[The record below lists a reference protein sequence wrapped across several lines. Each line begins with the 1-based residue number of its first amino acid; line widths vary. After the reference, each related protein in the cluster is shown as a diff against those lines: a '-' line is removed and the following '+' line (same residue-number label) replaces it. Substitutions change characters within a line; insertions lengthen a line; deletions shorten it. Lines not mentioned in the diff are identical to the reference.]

1 MTSRLNPIWKTAL
14 LLTTVLLIG
23 RDSSFFYAVRILSIR
38 KCIWYRKM
46 CMPLISATSLNLFS
60 FYVCIS
66 SCFLLLSGWTNSVLF
81 SLKSATECFPPCRPT
96 TTGVTRWGWAAS
108 CSFAGLF
115 CWQSSCTSPS
125 NQHVWSPRGFTGK
138 KMCTTGP
145 SNISIFHS
153 EFSWNS
159 PKEKLWYSQASG
171 QIIQPLT
178 LLNVMEFFTLKMCVW
193 DS

>member
-1 MTSRLNPIWKTAL
+1 MFVSVAAFFCCQYG
-14 LLTTVLLIG
+14 LIVY
-23 RDSSFFYAVRILSIR
+23 FF
-38 KCIWYRKM
+38 
-46 CMPLISATSLNLFS
+46 P
-60 FYVCIS
+60 
-66 SCFLLLSGWTNSVLF
+66 
-81 SLKSATECFPPCRPT
+81 LKSATECFPPCRPT

-159 PKEKLWYSQASG
+159 PKEKWSNNTTFDPVKCDGVFHLDCVCGILRMLWSCVIVHKWVCNKIDINSFFQQKCQTFLSSG
-171 QIIQPLT
+171 FETVCSCCVFCLIIFKLSVRDDKT
-178 LLNVMEFFTLKMCVW
+178 HSFFFIF
-193 DS
+193 